1 MKVALCRISL
11 RLHGTQSLKEKRR
24 ISQSLI
30 TRVRSKFNVAI
41 AEVEDNDRLHWLTLG
56 VSYVSN
62 DARHA
67 NEVISKLVDYVNKAR
82 GETELVDYEL
92 ELMDAF

>member
-1 MKVALCRISL
+1 MKVALCRIQL
-11 RLHGTQSLKEKRR
+11 RLQGTCNLKHKRR

-30 TRVRSKFNVAI
+30 TRIRSKFNVAI
-41 AEVEDNDRLHWLTLG
+41 AEVEDNDHWHFLTLG

-62 DARHA
+62 DGRHA
-67 NEVISKLVDYVNKAR
+67 NQVISKVVDFVEHGNFG
-82 GETELVDYEL
+82 GEMVDYEF

>member
-11 RLHGTQSLKEKRR
+11 RLHGTQSLKEKRQ

-30 TRVRSKFNVAI
+30 TKVRSKFNVAI
-41 AEVEDNDRLHWLTLG
+41 AEVEDNDQLHWLTLG

-62 DARHA
+62 DGRHA
-67 NEVISKLVDYVNKAR
+67 NQVISKVVNYVSQAR
-82 GETELVDYEL
+82 GETEMLDYEL
-92 ELMDAF
+92 ELLDAF